1 MAYCAY
7 NMDGIKNIYIANF
20 EDVVG
25 IGGKE
30 NSETISTITLKD
42 GAKFKKLNFQT
53 SNINSETDN
62 NNE

>member
-1 MAYCAY
+1 MTYCAY

-53 SNINSETDN
+53 GDN
-62 NNE
+62 NND